1 MGIFTA
7 VKFNFSTLLI
17 GMFLAAVVGY
27 LVGYFLRKVMSQYQ
41 VKEAESRKK
50 KILEETEQEAQN
62 KFKTAAMEAKE
73 QALVEKIKVEK
84 EVHEKWDELREHERK
99 INQKE
104 DNLRTKNER
113 LLSLGKESD
122 VKMEEAIKIKDAGLK
137 EKAKYDELSQK
148 EMLKLEN
155 ISSYTAEQAKE
166 EIKLKVTDSARL
178 DAAKEVK
185 KIEEHAKNSAEDQ
198 ARQII
203 TMAVQR
209 LASDCVAESTV
220 SVVALPDD
228 SIKGRIIGREG
239 RNIRAI
245 EQATGVDLIIDDTP
259 GAVVLS
265 GFDPIRREVARQ
277 ALEQLTLD

>member
-84 EVHEKWDELREHERK
+84 EVHKKWDELREHERK

-104 DNLRTKNER
+104 DDLRTKNER
-113 LLSLGKESD
+113 LLRLEKESD
-122 VKMEEAIKIKDAGLK
+122 FKMEEAIKIKDAGLK
-137 EKAKYDELSQK
+137 EKLKYDELSQQ
-148 EMLKLEN
+148 EVLKLEN
-155 ISSYTAEQAKE
+155 IESNRSVNLALSSL
-166 EIKLKVTDSARL
+166 ILML
-178 DAAKEVK
+178 
-185 KIEEHAKNSAEDQ
+185 
-198 ARQII
+198 
-203 TMAVQR
+203 
-209 LASDCVAESTV
+209 STL
-220 SVVALPDD
+220 LP
-228 SIKGRIIGREG
+228 IFPLIGC
-239 RNIRAI
+239 IFS
-245 EQATGVDLIIDDTP
+245 LI
-259 GAVVLS
+259 A
-265 GFDPIRREVARQ
+265 F
-277 ALEQLTLD
+277 TL

>member
-113 LLSLGKESD
+113 LLSLGK
-122 VKMEEAIKIKDAGLK
+122 
-137 EKAKYDELSQK
+137 
-148 EMLKLEN
+148 
-155 ISSYTAEQAKE
+155 
-166 EIKLKVTDSARL
+166 
-178 DAAKEVK
+178 
-185 KIEEHAKNSAEDQ
+185 
-198 ARQII
+198 
-203 TMAVQR
+203 
-209 LASDCVAESTV
+209 
-220 SVVALPDD
+220 
-228 SIKGRIIGREG
+228 
-239 RNIRAI
+239 
-245 EQATGVDLIIDDTP
+245 
-259 GAVVLS
+259 
-265 GFDPIRREVARQ
+265 
-277 ALEQLTLD
+277 